1 MHPNKKHYKILNDK
15 PHLKTPRPLLT
26 FNTCTICNAS
36 LNPST
41 EPTSKHCTPCKDRI
55 HTLKTKL
62 TTLKQNNENNT
73 CNNTII
79 TDNHSDNSIYNS
91 DTTTNI

>member
-26 FNTCTICNAS
+26 FNTCTICNVS

-55 HTLKTKL
+55 QTLKNKL
-62 TTLKQNNENNT
+62 ITLKQNNENNT
-73 CNNTII
+73 YNDISI
-79 TDNHSDNSIYNS
+79 TDSYNDTS
-91 DTTTNI
+91 YHNPDTTANI